1 MARSVSGFQIRLLLL
16 GIVVAVA
23 AVRWPAVR
31 WFIGIS
37 VLFGI
42 VLLPLVRWWNN
53 RPAKVQEEEQIRL
66 HLDDDSSPGPTTDS
80 RK

>member
-16 GIVVAVA
+16 GIVVVVA

-37 VLFGI
+37 VLFGV

-53 RPAKVQEEEQIRL
+53 RPAKVKEEQIRL
-66 HLDDDSSPGPTTDS
+66 NLNDDTGPGPTTDS